1 MGTII
6 AGKGRCKP
14 PCPRPAPAVASS
26 PRKSAG
32 AGQKA
37 SAAAARRRA
46 NNIAN
51 MARRNALLLGAV
63 APMSALSTFAAT
75 FSIFC
80 PSVGDL
86 SESMDRILLLTSF
99 QCQEAKV
106 FRLPARLRALYGKP
120 RSNQPWRSRVRKRLA
135 SVQKA
140 LVIWNR
146 NMATATRDILPPGP
160 GTGFARSLLGFRRD
174 PLGFLMSLASRYGD
188 VVYFRLVGP
197 QGIYLINNPEYI
209 KDILVT
215 NSRNF
220 TKSRG
225 LEVAKRFLGE
235 GLLTSE
241 GEFHRR
247 QRRLAQPAFHQQ
259 RIDSYGAAMVDYANR
274 LSERWHDN
282 QTVDMAEEMMK
293 LTLSV
298 VSKTLFDADVE
309 SEAGEIRE
317 ALTEIMHVFRF
328 GLTLPFGDKIEKIL
342 VFPRI
347 RFQRAKARLDAIIYR
362 IISERRASGID
373 RGDLLS
379 MLLMSQDEQVQEGMT
394 DQQVRD
400 EAMTLF
406 LAGHETTANALT
418 WTWYLIS
425 QYPEVERR
433 LHAELDSVLAGDIPT
448 AEDVRRLPYTESILA
463 EAMRLYPPAWVTGRR
478 AIADYQIGDYLIPAG
493 SIRTGGLQK
502 LGRAAR
508 SSLTTHLEAAHA
520 SA

>member
-1 MGTII
+1 
-6 AGKGRCKP
+6 
-14 PCPRPAPAVASS
+14 
-26 PRKSAG
+26 
-32 AGQKA
+32 
-37 SAAAARRRA
+37 
-46 NNIAN
+46 
-51 MARRNALLLGAV
+51 
-63 APMSALSTFAAT
+63 
-75 FSIFC
+75 
-80 PSVGDL
+80 
-86 SESMDRILLLTSF
+86 
-99 QCQEAKV
+99 
-106 FRLPARLRALYGKP
+106 
-120 RSNQPWRSRVRKRLA
+120 
-135 SVQKA
+135 
-140 LVIWNR
+140 
-146 NMATATRDILPPGP
+146 MATATRDILPPGP

-259 RIDSYGAAMVDYANR
+259 RIESYGTTMVHYADAF
-274 LSERWHDN
+274 SERWHDN
-282 QTVDMAEEMMK
+282 HAVDMAEEMMK
-293 LTLSV
+293 LTLAV
-298 VSKTLFDADVE
+298 VGKTLFDADVE

-342 VFPRI
+342 VFPRL

-362 IISERRASGID
+362 IIGERRASGVD

-379 MLLMSQDEQVQEGMT
+379 MLLMSQDEDSHDGMT

-418 WTWYLIS
+418 WAWYLIS
-425 QYPEVERR
+425 QDAEVERR
-433 LHAELDSVLAGDIPT
+433 LQAELDKVLAGRLPAAKD
-448 AEDVRRLPYTESILA
+448 ASRLPYTEAVFA

-478 AIADYQIGDYLIPAG
+478 ALADYKIGDYHIPAG
-493 SIRTGGLQK
+493 SILLMSQWVTHHDQRFFSDPFKFDPDRWTPELRASRPRFAYYPFGGGPRVCIGEPFAWMEGVLLIATLARK
-502 LGRAAR
+502 WRA
-508 SSLTTHLEAAHA
+508 SLVPGHRVETEPLITLRPKYGMRMRLKRRGLNLD
-520 SA
+520 